1 MHPIRSAVIAALAV
15 LAIAAGCA
23 RGVAVQSEPGPAYS
37 LEIVNTLPQPMIVS
51 FDDGRGSRLLGTVP
65 ASGQA
70 TFLVTGPASTTITV
84 TALDQ
89 AGTVT
94 IERQAKLRVVIP
106 TRVTLSS

>member
-1 MHPIRSAVIAALAV
+1 MHPIRSAAIAAFAV
-15 LAIAAGCA
+15 LALAAGCA

-37 LEIVNTLPQPMIVS
+37 LEVVNTLPQPMIVS

-84 TALDQ
+84 TARDQ
-89 AGTVT
+89 AGTLTV
-94 IERQAKLRVVIP
+94 ERQATLQLGG
-106 TRVTLSS
+106 TARVTLAS